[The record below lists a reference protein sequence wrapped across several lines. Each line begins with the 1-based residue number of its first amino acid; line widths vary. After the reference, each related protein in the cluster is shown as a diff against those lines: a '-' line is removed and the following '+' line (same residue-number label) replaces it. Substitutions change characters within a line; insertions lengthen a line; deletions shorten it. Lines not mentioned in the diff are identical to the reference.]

1 MVNETQ
7 VKTKEEQIK
16 QIIVET
22 KELTEE
28 IQKLIETKQPK
39 KIIAYFALNLYIK
52 SIKENTKEYDEQFD
66 KDMYNFFNDT
76 FKVQAVK
83 KE

>member
-52 SIKENTKEYDEQFD
+52 SIKESTKEYDKQFD

-76 FKVQAVK
+76 FKVQAVTK
-83 KE
+83 G